1 MTEQKH
7 DPKNPDEPT
16 RQEQKEQQRD
26 PGLQSYKSG
35 GEGGPASDPEQ
46 NLIIEDDPRYRNREP
61 ADDKLR

>member
-1 MTEQKH
+1 MTEQKRT
-7 DPKNPDEPT
+7 NPDEPT

-46 NLIIEDDPRYRNREP
+46 NIIIEDDPRYRQPKE
-61 ADDKLR
+61 KGEK